1 MIAGNKPMTTR
12 RNIISL
18 GLAGAALALA
28 PLSAASAQ
36 ARTIGKIR
44 VDTSRI
50 ARQGWGENAES
61 IRIAL
66 ERQLVTTL
74 GPLYRPGAGS
84 TLSVT
89 VKGVWLASFAGGSGG
104 GKPTGG
110 GGSNDNFDS
119 DIAVLGPRGEVL
131 QTFPI
136 LSVLDSGSGGA
147 WYLPD
152 VDQRRVAALI
162 ENNALWIK
170 RYLGG

>member
-1 MIAGNKPMTTR
+1 MTTR
-12 RNIISL
+12 RNLLSL
-18 GLAGAALALA
+18 GLTGAALALS
-28 PLSAASAQ
+28 PFPPTQAQ
-36 ARTIGKIR
+36 AQTQSIGAIR

-50 ARQGWGENAES
+50 ARQGWGEQAEA
-61 IRIAL
+61 IRVAM
-66 ERQLVTTL
+66 ERQLVQTL
-74 GPLYRPGAGS
+74 GPVYRRGTGA
-84 TLSVT
+84 TLNVV
-89 VKGVWLASFAGGSGG
+89 VKGVWLSSFAGGSGG

-119 DIAVLGPRGEVL
+119 QVTVTGRRGEVL
-131 QTFPI
+131 QSFPI

-147 WYLPD
+147 WYRPD

>member
-1 MIAGNKPMTTR
+1 MTTR
-12 RNIISL
+12 RNLLSL
-18 GLAGAALALA
+18 GLTGAVLSLSPFHPAGAQ
-28 PLSAASAQ
+28 AQ
-36 ARTIGKIR
+36 ARTIGAIR

-50 ARQGWGENAES
+50 AKQGWGANADR
-61 IRIAL
+61 IRLAM
-66 ERQLVTTL
+66 ERQLAETL
-74 GPLYRPGAGS
+74 GPIYRRGAGA
-84 TLSVT
+84 TLNVV
-89 VKGVWLASFAGGSGG
+89 VKGVWLSSSAGGSGG

-119 DIAVLGPRGEVL
+119 EIFVLGPRGEVL

-147 WYLPD
+147 WYRPD

-162 ENNALWIK
+162 ENNALWIR

>member
-1 MIAGNKPMTTR
+1 MTTR
-12 RNIISL
+12 RNLLSL
-18 GLAGAALALA
+18 GLTGAAFALA
-28 PLSAASAQ
+28 PLSLARAQ
-36 ARTIGKIR
+36 ARSIGAIR

-50 ARQGWGENAES
+50 ARQGWGENADR
-61 IRIAL
+61 IRVAM
-66 ERQLVTTL
+66 ERQLAVTL
-74 GPLYRPGAGS
+74 GPIYRRGAGA
-84 TLSVT
+84 TLHVT
-89 VKGVWLASFAGGSGG
+89 VKGVWLSSFAGGSGG
-104 GKPTGG
+104 SKPTGG

-119 DIAVLGPRGEVL
+119 EITVVGPRGEVL

-162 ENNALWIK
+162 ENNALWIR

>member
-1 MIAGNKPMTTR
+1 MTTR
-12 RNIISL
+12 RNLLSL
-18 GLAGAALALA
+18 GLMGAAFALA
-28 PLSAASAQ
+28 PLSMASAQ

-50 ARQGWGENAES
+50 ARQGWGENADR
-61 IRIAL
+61 IRIAM
-66 ERQLVTTL
+66 ERQLAATL
-74 GPLYRPGAGS
+74 GPIYRPGAGP
-84 TLSVT
+84 TLHVT
-89 VKGVWLASFAGGSGG
+89 VKGVWLSSFAGGSGG

-119 DIAVLGPRGEVL
+119 EITVVGPRGEVL

-162 ENNALWIK
+162 ENNALWIR

>member
-1 MIAGNKPMTTR
+1 MTTR
-12 RNIISL
+12 RNLLSL
-18 GLAGAALALA
+18 GLASAAFGLSPPLVTAAL
-28 PLSAASAQ
+28 AQ
-36 ARTIGKIR
+36 ARTIGAIR

-50 ARQGWGENAES
+50 ARQGWGENADR
-61 IRIAL
+61 IRLAM
-66 ERQLVTTL
+66 ERQLAQTL
-74 GPLYRPGAGS
+74 GPIYRRGAGA
-84 TLSVT
+84 TLQVT
-89 VKGVWLASFAGGSGG
+89 VKGVWLSSFAGGSGG
-104 GKPTGG
+104 GRPTGG

-131 QTFPI
+131 QSFPI

-147 WYLPD
+147 WYRPD

>member
-1 MIAGNKPMTTR
+1 MTTR
-12 RNIISL
+12 RNLLSL

-28 PLSAASAQ
+28 PLNPAQAQ
-36 ARTIGKIR
+36 ARPIGAIR

-50 ARQGWGENAES
+50 ARQGWGENAER
-61 IRIAL
+61 IRVAM
-66 ERQLVTTL
+66 ERKLAATL
-74 GPLYRPGAGS
+74 GPLYQRGRGA
-84 TLSVT
+84 TLHVL
-89 VKGVWLASFAGGSGG
+89 VKGVWLSSYAGGGGG

-119 DIAVLGPRGEVL
+119 EITVLGPRGEVL

-136 LSVLDSGSGGA
+136 LSVLDSSSGGA
-147 WYLPD
+147 WYRPD

-162 ENNALWIK
+162 ENNSLWIK

>member
-1 MIAGNKPMTTR
+1 MTTR
-12 RNIISL
+12 RNLLSL
-18 GLAGAALALA
+18 GLMGAAFALA
-28 PLSAASAQ
+28 PLSAARAQ
-36 ARTIGKIR
+36 TRTFGKIS

-50 ARQGWGENAES
+50 ALQGWGANADR
-61 IRIAL
+61 IRVAM
-66 ERQLVTTL
+66 ERQLAATL
-74 GPLYRPGAGS
+74 GPMYRRGAGP
-84 TLSVT
+84 TLHVT
-89 VKGVWLASFAGGSGG
+89 VKGVWLASFAGTSGG

-119 DIAVLGPRGEVL
+119 EIFVLGPRGEVL

-162 ENNALWIK
+162 ENNALWIR